1 MNISSAHILSDKILF
16 CSELGKP
23 QLGLL
28 VKSAFENISGEI
40 DIDESAKPYMSSPM
54 SISGEEGEVSAG
66 IVAVYPLK
74 NVLMKYSTWFTYGT
88 EFLKSVM
95 LENDQNP
102 DVVAHVLDINSPGGE
117 AYFTGV
123 FAGAIR
129 NDIQKPV
136 IAHINGMCCSAAYYL
151 ASGCDEIY
159 CSESTDIVGS
169 IGTMFSMTDVRP
181 MFEKMGIK
189 FHDIYAPQSTEKNQT
204 FIEAKKGNY
213 EGVQEKLL
221 APFADAFIQSVQQ
234 YRPKINDD
242 GHVFKG
248 AEYTAEQAQKI
259 GLIDG
264 IMTLEKVVAYA
275 AQKGSKK
282 KKTFVNQKKDNSM
295 SFLKNFMASL
305 TGEVQA
311 EEVKAGATLAAQ
323 LDTLTAENEALTAK
337 VGVLAANIDTLTAKA
352 NLADDLSAQVTA
364 LTTERD
370 AAVAELTE
378 LKTKPQAG
386 ALKAPAPQAA
396 AGEVVVSEKLKSAA
410 DAFGAAMGE

>member
-1 MNISSAHILSDKILF
+1 MNVSLAHILADKILF
-16 CSELGKP
+16 CSELGKH
-23 QLGLL
+23 QYAIL
-28 VKSAFENISGEI
+28 VKSALEGSMEGASVM
-40 DIDESAKPYMSSPM
+40 DSAKPYMAGSLAM
-54 SISGEEGEVSAG
+54 DAGTGEVNNG
-66 IVAVYPLK
+66 VVAVYPIQDIITK
-74 NVLMKYSTWFTYGT
+74 YGT
-88 EFLKSVM
+88 RFSYGSDILKSVM
-95 LENDQNP
+95 AANDQNP
-102 DVVAHVLDINSPGGE
+102 DVIAHVLDINSPGGE

-136 IAHINGMCCSAAYYL
+136 IAHVNGMCCSAAYYL
-151 ASGCDEIY
+151 AAGCDEIY
-159 CSESTDIVGS
+159 CSERTDIIGS
-169 IGTMFSMTDVRP
+169 IGTMFSITDLRP

-221 APFADAFIQSVQQ
+221 SPFADAFIQSVQSN
-234 YRPKINDD
+234 RPQLQDD

-264 IMTLEKVVAYA
+264 IMTLDKVVAYA

-282 KKTFVNQKKDNSM
+282 TTFVNSKKNSQM

-311 EEVKAGATLAAQ
+311 DEVKAGATLAAQ
-323 LDTLTAENEALTAK
+323 LDSLTAENAALTAK
-337 VGVLAANIDTLTAKA
+337 VGLLSIDNESLTAANNAFVAETSA
-352 NLADDLSAQVTA
+352 LAL
-364 LTTERD
+364 ERD
-370 AAVAELTE
+370 AAVSELAD
-378 LKTKPQAG
+378 LKAKPRAG
-386 ALKAPAPQAA
+386 ALSAPNPKAAE
-396 AGEVVVSEKLKSAA
+396 GEVVVSEKLKSAA
-410 DAFGAAMGE
+410 EAFGAAMGD